1 MYPCNDPTPFAT
13 PSIANVAKEG
23 PWIKVYDAKNRRI
36 SQMSSN
42 DNEVVGITGDFFVV
56 VDGVW
61 IKTFDED
68 CRRIA
73 QMSSHKVTVIGA
85 AGDTFTTEEGPY
97 IKSYDQNCKKT
108 GQRVA

>member
-1 MYPCNDPTPFAT
+1 
-13 PSIANVAKEG
+13 
-23 PWIKVYDAKNRRI
+23 
-36 SQMSSN
+36 MSSN